1 MHSLLVN
8 GCLDAPQFAGSV
20 GAVAVELG
28 WWLAW
33 PMTGNWRGLV
43 TIGMTLMAIV
53 CTGSVRAQVEVAAG
67 PVVNPANEHEY
78 FLLSVGGWHESEV
91 LAIALGGHLVT
102 IDDASEQ
109 AWVFDTFGAWGGIRR
124 SLWIG
129 LNDSAKE
136 GEFVWADGSLT
147 GYSNWLPGQP
157 DNSPVT
163 DGEDYVHMLNTG
175 NEYGHPGGFWN
186 DLTSPNSVFTTF
198 DPVCGVVELPH
209 PVRPTL
215 QWVGNPPM
223 LCWRARP
230 GTRCRVEYRAR
241 LDAGGWLEWTGMTTD
256 ASGRSCVEMTGV
268 VGQGEGFFR
277 VVVVE

>member
-1 MHSLLVN
+1 MRRSDRGV
-8 GCLDAPQFAGSV
+8 AGGIAEWRV
-20 GAVAVELG
+20 P
-28 WWLAW
+28 WLAGW
-33 PMTGNWRGLV
+33 MIGDWLGPRLVMCGMVLLGVGLAAPV
-43 TIGMTLMAIV
+43 L
-53 CTGSVRAQVEVAAG
+53 SQVEVAAG
-67 PVVNPANEHEY
+67 PIVNPANEHEY
-78 FLLSVGGWHESEV
+78 FLLSPGGWRESEA

-109 AWVFDTFGAWGGIRR
+109 AWVFDAFGAWGGIRR

-129 LNDSAKE
+129 LNDAAQE
-136 GEFVWADGSLT
+136 GMFVWADGSQA

-163 DGEDYVHMLNTG
+163 NGEDHVHMLNTG

-186 DLTSPNSVFTTF
+186 DLASPNSVFITF
-198 DPVCGVVELPH
+198 DPVCGVVELPY

-230 GTRCRVEYRAR
+230 GTRCRVEYRAE
-241 LDAGGWLEWTGMTTD
+241 LDVGAWLEWTLVTTD

-277 VVVVE
+277 VVVE

>member
-1 MHSLLVN
+1 MIGNRLGRGVVVVGMLLLGVA
-8 GCLDAPQFAGSV
+8 CAAPA
-20 GAVAVELG
+20 
-28 WWLAW
+28 
-33 PMTGNWRGLV
+33 
-43 TIGMTLMAIV
+43 
-53 CTGSVRAQVEVAAG
+53 RAQVGVVAG
-67 PVVNPANEHEY
+67 PIVNPANEHEY
-78 FLLSVGGWHESEV
+78 FLLSPGGWHESET
-91 LAIALGGHLVT
+91 LAIAMGGHLVT

-109 AWVFDTFGAWGGIRR
+109 AWVFDTFGAWGGTHR

-129 LNDSAKE
+129 LSDAAQE

-186 DLTSPNSVFTTF
+186 DLKSPNSVFTTF
-198 DPVCGVVELPH
+198 DPVCGVVELPY

-215 QWVGNPPM
+215 QWVGNSPM

-230 GTRCRVEYRAR
+230 GTRCRLEFRAT
-241 LDAGGWLEWTGMTTD
+241 LDAGAWSEWTVVTTD

-277 VVVVE
+277 LVVVE

>member
-1 MHSLLVN
+1 
-8 GCLDAPQFAGSV
+8 
-20 GAVAVELG
+20 
-28 WWLAW
+28 
-33 PMTGNWRGLV
+33 MTGNWRGFLAWV
-43 TIGMTLMAIV
+43 MALIAIAIL
-53 CTGSVRAQVEVAAG
+53 CATPVRAQVEVVAG
-67 PVVNPANEHEY
+67 PIVNPANEHEY
-78 FLLSVGGWHESEV
+78 FLLSPGGWHESET

-102 IDDASEQ
+102 IDDATEQ
-109 AWVFDTFGAWGGIRR
+109 AWVFDTFGDWGGMRR

-129 LNDSAKE
+129 LNDAAQE

-147 GYSNWLPGQP
+147 GFSNWLPGQP
-157 DNSPVT
+157 DNSPAT
-163 DGEDYVHMLNTG
+163 NGEDYVHMLNTG

-186 DLTSPNSVFTTF
+186 DLKSPNSVFTTF
-198 DPVCGVVELPH
+198 DPVCGVVELPY

-230 GTRCRVEYRAR
+230 GARCRVEYRAR
-241 LDAGGWLEWTGMTTD
+241 LDAGAWSEWTVVTTAD
-256 ASGRSCVEMTGV
+256 SGRSCVEATGV